1 MKPAANMIQLVMK
14 ATQVVDEISNLGPST
29 SAELAKAVDE
39 PRPSVYRIVSA
50 LEQAG
55 LVRRSEDGR
64 VELGTRILHLGEA
77 AADALMDREILAGQL
92 NAIQRQLGL
101 TASFWIPRK
110 ETAVCLEQVDATDV
124 DLYELSSGR
133 ILPLYAGA
141 ASHVLL
147 AFQPEEV
154 LDSVLGAAPYHP
166 LSSRTPLEADTLRKH
181 VKETRRQ
188 GWRLEVNEVV
198 DGIAAISFP
207 VLNPDGTVFGSLTAA
222 GLVDQV
228 LSLQDQARDVIARA
242 AQILTESMRDFAP
255 QPTLRVLSTTPSNSS
270 SIIAKANALMEAL
283 ANERVCTSARLTE
296 LLDEPVSSVYRMLAT
311 LGEAGWVEQ
320 LGPRGAFRIGSKL
333 ISLSG
338 KLLNDLDLRRAAVPV
353 LRSIH
358 EATGETAF
366 MCIRRNTRAVCIE
379 RIDGKRVNSRLL
391 ALGGSLPLHTGAAPR
406 ALLAFEDR
414 QAWESYFAIVSQNN
428 DVQFDVRSRT
438 KFYADL
444 EAIRSAGYAMSDD
457 ELTPGIAAIGAPIFD
472 HKGHVVASLSVSG
485 LREGILAEPE
495 GAQSVIEVARDGAR
509 RLSEYLGAPASAL
522 GHEPSLV
529 G

>member
-1 MKPAANMIQLVMK
+1 MKPAANTIQLVTK

-29 SAELAKAVDE
+29 SAELAKAVNE

-50 LEQAG
+50 LEQPG
-55 LVRRSEDGR
+55 LVRRSDDGR
-64 VELGTRILHLGEA
+64 IELGTQILHLGEA
-77 AADALMDREILAGQL
+77 AADAIIDRGRLATEL
-92 NAIQRQLGL
+92 SAIQRQLGL

-110 ETAVCLEQVDATDV
+110 DTAVCLEQVDATDV

-133 ILPLYAGA
+133 ILPLHAGA

-147 AFQPEEV
+147 AFQPAEV
-154 LDSVLGAAPYHP
+154 LEGVLGAAPYAR
-166 LSSRTPLEADTLRKH
+166 LSSKTPTDADTLRSH
-181 VKETRRQ
+181 IEETMRQ

-207 VLNPDGTVFGSLTAA
+207 VLNPDGTIFGSLTAA

-228 LSLQDQARDVIARA
+228 LDQQEEAKAVIAKA
-242 AQILTESMRDFAP
+242 AQTLTEVMREFVPKPAE
-255 QPTLRVLSTTPSNSS
+255 RVLNTSISNSS

-283 ANERVCTSARLTE
+283 ANERISTSARLTE
-296 LLDEPVSSVYRMLAT
+296 VLDEPVSSVYRMLAT
-311 LGEAGWVEQ
+311 LAEAGWVEQ

-379 RIDGKRVNSRLL
+379 RVDGKRVNSRLL
-391 ALGGSLPLHTGAAPR
+391 SLGGSLPLHTGAAPR

-414 QAWESYFAIVSQNN
+414 QTWDDYATIISQNA
-428 DVQFDVRSRT
+428 DIQFDVRART

-444 EAIRSAGYAMSDD
+444 EAIRSAGYSVSDD
-457 ELTPGIAAIGAPIFD
+457 DLTPGIAAVGAPVFD

-485 LREGILAEPE
+485 LRAGILTEAKD
-495 GAQSVIEVARDGAR
+495 GRTVIELARDGAR
-509 RLSEYLGAPASAL
+509 RLSEYLGAPPPA
-522 GHEPSLV
+522 HN
-529 G
+529 

>member
-1 MKPAANMIQLVMK
+1 MKPAANVIQLVAK
-14 ATQVVDEISNLGPST
+14 ATQVIDEISNLGPST
-29 SAELAKAVDE
+29 SAELAKAVEE

-50 LEQAG
+50 LEQPG

-64 VELGTRILHLGEA
+64 IELGTQILHLGEA
-77 AADALMDREILAGQL
+77 AADAIIDRKVLAEQL
-92 NAIQRQLGL
+92 DAVQRQLGL
-101 TASFWIPRK
+101 TASFWIPRN

-124 DLYELSSGR
+124 DLFELSSGR
-133 ILPLYAGA
+133 ILPMHAGA

-154 LDSVLGAAPYHP
+154 RESVLGSAPYDR
-166 LSSRTPLEADTLRKH
+166 LSSKTPIDAETLRNH
-181 VKETRRQ
+181 IEETRRQ

-207 VLNPDGTVFGSLTAA
+207 VLNPDGTIFGSLTAA

-228 LSLQDQARDVIARA
+228 LLQQDEARDVIGEAART
-242 AQILTESMRDFAP
+242 LTEAMLHFIP
-255 QPTLRVLSTTPSNSS
+255 KPTARVLSTSTGNSPS
-270 SIIAKANALMEAL
+270 IVAKANALMEAL
-283 ANERVCTSARLTE
+283 ANERISTSARLTE

-311 LGEAGWVEQ
+311 LAEAGWVEQ

-358 EATGETAF
+358 EATGESAF

-379 RIDGKRVNSRLL
+379 RVDGKRVNSRLL

-414 QAWESYFAIVSQNN
+414 QTWEDYASIVSQNA
-428 DVQFDVRSRT
+428 DIQFDVRART
-438 KFYADL
+438 KFYSEL
-444 EAIRSAGYAMSDD
+444 EAIRSAGYSLSDD

-472 HKGHVVASLSVSG
+472 HKGHVVASLCVSG

-495 GAQSVIEVARDGAR
+495 DGRTVIELARDGAR
-509 RLSEYLGAPASAL
+509 HLSEYLGAPTPAQ
-522 GHEPSLV
+522 P
-529 G
+529 

>member
-1 MKPAANMIQLVMK
+1 MKPAANIIQLVTK

-29 SAELAKAVDE
+29 SAELAKAVNE

-50 LEQAG
+50 LEQSG
-55 LVRRSEDGR
+55 LVRRSDDGR
-64 VELGTRILHLGEA
+64 VELGTQILHLGEA
-77 AADALMDREILAGQL
+77 AADAIIDRELLATEL
-92 NAIQRQLGL
+92 SSIQRQLGL
-101 TASFWIPRK
+101 TASFWIPRND
-110 ETAVCLEQVDATDV
+110 TAVCLEQVDATDV

-133 ILPLYAGA
+133 ILPLHAGA

-147 AFQPEEV
+147 AFQPAEV
-154 LDSVLGAAPYHP
+154 LESVLGAAPYER
-166 LSSRTPLEADTLRKH
+166 LSSKTPTDAVTLRSH
-181 VKETRRQ
+181 IEETRHQ

-207 VLNPDGTVFGSLTAA
+207 VLNPDGTIFGSLTAA

-228 LSLQDQARDVIARA
+228 LDQQEEAKSVIAKA
-242 AQILTESMRDFAP
+242 AQTLTKAMRDFVPKPAE
-255 QPTLRVLSTTPSNSS
+255 RVLSTSINNIS

-283 ANERVCTSARLTE
+283 ANERISTSARLTE
-296 LLDEPVSSVYRMLAT
+296 ILDEPVSSVYRMLAT
-311 LGEAGWVEQ
+311 LAEAGWVEQ

-379 RIDGKRVNSRLL
+379 RVDGKRVNSRLL
-391 ALGGSLPLHTGAAPR
+391 SLGGSLPLHTGAAPR

-414 QAWESYFAIVSQNN
+414 QTWDDYATVVSQTA
-428 DVQFDVRSRT
+428 DIQFDARART

-444 EAIRSAGYAMSDD
+444 EAIRSAGYSVSDD
-457 ELTPGIAAIGAPIFD
+457 DLTPGIAAIGAPVFD

-485 LREGILAEPE
+485 LRAGILTEAVD
-495 GAQSVIEVARDGAR
+495 GRTVIELARDGAR
-509 RLSEYLGAPASAL
+509 RLSEYLGAPIPAHS
-522 GHEPSLV
+522 
-529 G
+529 